1 MLFQA
6 HQTIGKETRR
16 EKKTYLRA
24 SNECSFLLISI
35 RITLTDGQLSGV
47 RKQRRLWHLALSILK
62 KHTYLLAL

>member
-24 SNECSFLLISI
+24 SSECSFLLISI

-47 RKQRRLWHLALSILK
+47 RKQQRLWHLALSIL
-62 KHTYLLAL
+62 